1 MSKLNEDEI
10 NNEIVIDF
18 HQLRNPELRESFL
31 SAFGHMIKGLLG
43 SIFGPN
49 EPPRTRVRG
58 ERREVAAFAQAL
70 KDEGNYIRTLQRY
83 DLDNPRTHKNKAKLK
98 NSVKKFEKETGVKWP
113 FAT

>member
-1 MSKLNEDEI
+1 MSELNEDKV

-49 EPPRTRVRG
+49 EPPRTRIMG
-58 ERREVAAFAQAL
+58 KPAEVHAFAQAQKMKEDIL
-70 KDEGNYIRTLQRY
+70 RVYKDMIWTTPELTKTR
-83 DLDNPRTHKNKAKLK
+83 P
-98 NSVKKFEKETGVKWP
+98 S
-113 FAT
+113 

>member
-1 MSKLNEDEI
+1 MSKLNEDKV

-18 HQLRNPELRESFL
+18 NQLRNPELRESFL

-49 EPPRTRVRG
+49 EPPRTRIMG
-58 ERREVAAFAQAL
+58 KPAEVHAFAQAL
-70 KDEGNYIRTLQRY
+70 KDEGSYIRTLQKY